1 MSKQQTRLG
10 LDLLDSKLADRV
22 RSINNN
28 ATLRLFACACASLA
42 LTCCKSGDPR
52 SSRAVEVGRQYAK
65 GTVGDNELGIAYA
78 DAEKAA
84 EAADEIAS
92 GMQSAFEDGRT
103 SVGDYKRAF
112 GVARAAFSAQ
122 YCCHKLS
129 IEAAD
134 NATYE
139 AWAALKTAI
148 EEGSTLDGLVVSGLS
163 GDVAINTA
171 VIAILRDTLERLL

>member
-10 LDLLDSKLADRV
+10 LDLLDSKLADQV
-22 RSINNN
+22 RSIHDN

-42 LTCCKSGDPR
+42 LTYCESSDPR
-52 SSRAVEVGRQYAK
+52 SSRAIEVGRQYAK
-65 GTVGDNELGIAYA
+65 GAIGDNELSIAYS

-92 GMQSAFEDGRT
+92 GIQDAFEDGRA

-134 NATYE
+134 NAAYE

-148 EEGSTLDGLVVSGLS
+148 EEGSTLGGLVVSGLS
-163 GDVAINTA
+163 GDVALDTA
-171 VIAILRDTLERLL
+171 VITILKDILERLL